1 MTSVV
6 ATLTSKSHSHL
17 LNPARVRIAR
27 MRRGLSQ
34 AELAGVLDVTER
46 TVRKYE
52 TLGAPLAVSP
62 GLGGALDFPES
73 YFSRPA
79 TVDMELSKASFRAGR
94 STTRR
99 QRESAKAAGYA
110 AVEVRQWIAAR
121 FRLPGVDIPD
131 LSGESP
137 EVAAVLLRSLWGLGT
152 KPLPNMVQLCESR
165 GVSVSGLPPVAASVD
180 AYSAWGANKPYIFVA
195 QQKTPERARFDI
207 AHELGHLVLHRYRG
221 DALQPG
227 EEDEANAFASEFL
240 IPRASLHE
248 YLRMNP
254 TFDEL
259 LKVKAA
265 FAVSLFALVY
275 AAHKK
280 GKMSDWAYRMTCAEL
295 SERGFRTGEPGGMK
309 GFERSRIYSFVLSSE
324 KEGRVTGERIGREL
338 ALPVEDVRAAML
350 DTELHSVKSMESGGL
365 PTGYLAM
372 GFSSSDRPG
381 DAPRNGLRLV

>member
-1 MTSVV
+1 
-6 ATLTSKSHSHL
+6 
-17 LNPARVRIAR
+17 

-34 AELAGVLDVTER
+34 AELAGILDVTER
-46 TVRKYE
+46 TIRKYE
-52 TLGAPLAVSP
+52 TLGAPLVAS
-62 GLGGALDFPES
+62 GMLGEALDFPED
-73 YFSRPA
+73 YFSRPT
-79 TVDMELSKASFRAGR
+79 TVDMELAKVSFRAGR

-99 QRESAKAAGYA
+99 QRESAKAAGHA

-121 FRLPGVDIPD
+121 FRLPGVDVPD

-137 EVAAVLLRSLWGLGT
+137 EVAADLLRSLWGLGT
-152 KPLPNMVQLCESR
+152 KPLPNLVQLCESR

-180 AYSAWGANKPYIFVA
+180 AYSAWDVGRPHIFVA
-195 QQKTPERARFDI
+195 QQKTPERARFDM
-207 AHELGHLVLHRYRG
+207 AHELGHLILHKYRG
-221 DALQPG
+221 DAPQPG

-240 IPRASLHE
+240 IPRDSLHE

-259 LKVKAA
+259 LKVKTA

-280 GKMSDWAYRMTCAEL
+280 GRMSDWAYRMTCAEL
-295 SERGFRTGEPGGMK
+295 SERGFRNGEPGGMRS
-309 GFERSRIYSFVLSSE
+309 FEHSRIYSFVLSSE
-324 KEGRVTGERIGREL
+324 KGGRVTGERIGREL

-350 DTELHSVKSMESGGL
+350 NTELHSVKSKESGGL
-365 PTGYLAM
+365 PTGDLAM
-372 GFSSSDRPG
+372 DSLLRGRPA